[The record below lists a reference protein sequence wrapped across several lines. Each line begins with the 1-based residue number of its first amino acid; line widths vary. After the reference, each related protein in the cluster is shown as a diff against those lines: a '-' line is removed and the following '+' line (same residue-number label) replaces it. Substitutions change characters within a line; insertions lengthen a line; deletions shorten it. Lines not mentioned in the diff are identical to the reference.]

1 MVTACLRRLDDA
13 RALIEVRDSGC
24 GMSPEFIRDQLFRP
38 FQTTKAS
45 GMGIGVFEAR
55 QYLRELGG
63 DIRVESTPDVGT
75 VMQLVLPAP
84 QRAASN
90 AAAVAQTDS

>member
-1 MVTACLRRLDDA
+1 
-13 RALIEVRDSGC
+13 
-24 GMSPEFIRDQLFRP
+24 MSPEFIRDQLFRP
-38 FQTTKAS
+38 FQTTKTS

-63 DIRVESTPDVGT
+63 DIRVDCTPDVGT

-84 QRAASN
+84 QRAVSN
-90 AAAVAQTDS
+90 SAAVAQTDS

>member
-1 MVTACLRRLDDA
+1 M
-13 RALIEVRDSGC
+13 
-24 GMSPEFIRDQLFRP
+24 RDQLFRP

-63 DIRVESTPDVGT
+63 DIRVESTLGVGT
-75 VMQLVLPAP
+75 TMQLSLPTQPRPDAD
-84 QRAASN
+84 
-90 AAAVAQTDS
+90 AAALAHSDSEP